1 MATEAAGAV
10 IAIAENSAGIRQG
23 HVPGDAASARDEDF
37 ARIAFLHIPKTAGTS
52 LTQTLAR
59 RWPRVRIVAGLDD
72 LETLPADLHLGCD
85 LVAGHFYGFQ
95 LGHPALTRFTPVTVL
110 RDPFERLLSSWRFMR
125 LSYEQ
130 GAPLTPGIDHARRV
144 SFAEYAF
151 SGIGATDR
159 HGQLYILGL
168 DSIEAAPTAPL
179 RDLLQKAQERLA
191 AMHVGV
197 TEELP
202 LFVNH
207 LMGKAGVA
215 GPVVIDRLLVSPVR
229 GDEDG
234 GLSSVQRAALREVMA
249 PDFALHAYAR
259 ELMLRRLEAGASPSR
274 RRAEMLIPSSG
285 GSCMAGPEN
294 RAPQGAVPA
303 VSDLIQRLKTMQGPI
318 RTLQKL
324 CDAADWAD
332 PRLLAVARE
341 AYRLQPRIVPRMWEF
356 TMAYLALARAGMLD
370 GDKQGLTFGSG
381 QEPLIFAAASRAASL
396 LVTDL
401 YTEDSSWDIARTD
414 SPKDFVLRAAPPGFD
429 ASNLE
434 VRSMDMRRV
443 DVPDAS
449 IDFCYSISA
458 FEHIGDDPDFLQHL
472 REVRRVLRPGGVY
485 VMTTEVRLGHQ
496 SSTTRSNYCFA
507 IGHLLRLFRE
517 AGLHPEPCIDMRLS
531 DMAENDPRDLTGIRH
546 HDPAEG
552 HLMTLVVREFG
563 GIMSAPVLF
572 VLRAESQGPV
582 VIEGLEDTLQRV
594 RQAYDLRTR
603 IRGNDWMRLNPWG
616 LFGTGRS
623 EYLNLYAGPDDAIPE
638 SPLVF
643 ATGYTSFG
651 TGMLEVQIV
660 LTPDSNMDLAAPI
673 DIAVN
678 EWSREDQ
685 TALKPCYGGTVVV
698 NATLGCA
705 ATLRFRIPVDAANR
719 YSILGARRDQRILL
733 AAADVQVRCV
743 PAEA

>member
-1 MATEAAGAV
+1 MASEAAGAV
-10 IAIAENSAGIRQG
+10 IAIADDSAGLRQG
-23 HVPGDAASARDEDF
+23 PASGGAPPARGEDL

-59 RWPRVRIVAGLDD
+59 RWPRVRIVAGLAG
-72 LETLPADLHLGCD
+72 LEALPADLHLGCD

-95 LGHPALTRFTPVTVL
+95 LAHPALARFTPITVL
-110 RDPFERLLSSWRFMR
+110 RDPLERLFSSWRFMR
-125 LSYEQ
+125 LSYER

-179 RDLLQKAQERLA
+179 RDLLRKAQERLA
-191 AMHVGV
+191 TMRVGV

-207 LMGKAGVA
+207 LMAEAGVTETIE
-215 GPVVIDRLLVSPVR
+215 IDRVLVTPVTE
-229 GDEDG
+229 DEDG
-234 GLSSVQRAALREVMA
+234 RLTSLQRAALREVMA
-249 PDFALHAYAR
+249 PDFALYDYAR
-259 ELMLRRLEAGASPSR
+259 ELMLRRLEADTSPSR
-274 RRAEMLIPSSG
+274 RRIGTHIHLPGDHAP
-285 GSCMAGPEN
+285 GPEKPTP
-294 RAPQGAVPA
+294 PQGAVSFVP
-303 VSDLIQRLKTMQGPI
+303 DLVQRLKTMQGPI

-341 AYRLQPRIVPRMWEF
+341 AYGLQPRINPRMWEF

-370 GDKQGLTFGSG
+370 GDKHGLTFGSG
-381 QEPLIFAAASRAASL
+381 REPLIFAAASRAASL
-396 LVTDL
+396 LATDL
-401 YTEDSSWDIARTD
+401 YTADSSWDIARTD
-414 SPKDFVLRAAPPGFD
+414 SPKDFVLRAAPPGFN

-434 VRSMDMRRV
+434 VRSMDMRTV

-449 IDFCYSISA
+449 VDFCYSISA

-496 SSTTRSNYCFA
+496 TSASRGNYCFA
-507 IGHLLRLFRE
+507 IDHLLRLFQE
-517 AGLHPEPCIDMRLS
+517 AGLHPEPHIDMRLS
-531 DMAENDPRDLTGIRH
+531 DMAENDPRDLTGMRH
-546 HDPAEG
+546 HDPADG
-552 HLMTLVVREFG
+552 HMMTLVVREFG

-572 VLRAESQGPV
+572 VLRAESQGAV
-582 VIEGLEDTLQRV
+582 VVEGLEDTLRRV
-594 RQAYDLRTR
+594 KQAYDQRTE
-603 IRGNDWMRLNPWG
+603 IRVSDWMRLNPWG

-623 EYLNLYAGPDDAIPE
+623 EYLNLYATPADVMPE
-638 SPLVF
+638 SRLVF

-651 TGMLEVQIV
+651 TGTLEVQVV
-660 LTPDSNMDLAAPI
+660 LTPDAGVDIPATI
-673 DIAVN
+673 DVAVN
-678 EWSREDQ
+678 EWAREDQ
-685 TALKPCYGGTVVV
+685 KALRPCYSDTMML
-698 NATLGCA
+698 NATPGRA

-719 YSILGARRDQRILL
+719 YSILGVRRDQRVLL
-733 AAADVQVRCV
+733 AAADVQVRRV
-743 PAEA
+743 PAGT